1 MRIRKAPL
9 CAVILVV
16 GLLAAG
22 CGSKTAAT
30 GAAEAVTENTAESSS
45 ERDDGEKTEES
56 GTHEGEAGQMDSEQE
71 IGSRT
76 DVVEDGMAP
85 VYGKD
90 IKDGVY
96 PVKVDSSSSMFRI
109 TECELTVKDGSMSAV
124 MTMSGTGYLKLFMG
138 TGEEA
143 LKAEETDYIP
153 YVETEQGIHTYE
165 IPVEA
170 LDMGIECSAFSK
182 KKEKWYDRVLV
193 FRSDSLPAE
202 AFADGTMTTVESLKL
217 EDGSYTIAVKLEGGS
232 GRAAVESPAALR
244 VEDGKAYAT
253 VVWGSSNYDY
263 MKVDDEKFDVMSME
277 GNSTFEIPVSGFDFR
292 IPVIADTIA
301 MSEPHEIDYILTFDS
316 ATLKKT
322 E

>member
-9 CAVILVV
+9 CAVILAVA
-16 GLLAAG
+16 LLAAG
-22 CGSKTAAT
+22 CGSKTAAP

-45 ERDDGEKTEES
+45 ERTDGKKTEES
-56 GTHEGEAGQMDSEQE
+56 GTHEGEAGQMASEQE
-71 IGSRT
+71 TGSRT

-153 YVETEQGIHTYE
+153 YVETEQGMHTYE

-202 AFADGTMTTVESLKL
+202 AFADGTMTTVESLTL
-217 EDGSYTIAVKLEGGS
+217 EDGSYTIEVKLEGGS

-244 VEDGKAYAT
+244 VEAGKAYAT

-263 MKVDDEKFDVMSME
+263 MKVDGEKFDVMSAE
-277 GNSTFEIPVSGFDFR
+277 GNSAFEIPVSGFDFR